1 MYVCTWCNLPGV
13 QLGGFASECYLAS
26 TSQAKALCMDWS
38 IHHAQHIHMYG
49 VRSVYYW
56 YSGFS
61 DQTLYMYC
69 LVLSTLQYCSLYR
82 FCARNMNVLKV
93 PALIYDTYNY
103 WERCRQ
109 CSSPV
114 NTSQLSLSFVQF
126 TSSSRAL
133 TVEWLSS
140 CVSVVLNCHTSMG
153 MVRGA
158 HAHVA
163 WKWVV

>member
-1 MYVCTWCNLPGV
+1 MCVCTWCNLPGV
-13 QLGGFASECYLAS
+13 QLGGFDLECYLAS
-26 TSQAKALCMDWS
+26 ISQAKALYIYIC
-38 IHHAQHIHMYG
+38 IYMYG

-69 LVLSTLQYCSLYR
+69 FCRVLYLVPSSIAVY
-82 FCARNMNVLKV
+82 ARNMNVFKV

-126 TSSSRAL
+126 ISPSRAL

-140 CVSVVLNCHTSMG
+140 CVSVMLNCHTSMG

-158 HAHVA
+158 YAHVA